1 MKEAH
6 SKEALKMKDAHYHV
20 MLRLAD
26 EMKAEKDAVDKKNVE
41 LSTSLATAIQ
51 QRDEILLEVEVA
63 KQQHKEEIASFVELA
78 GVGTIEEVKNIL
90 RGHREI
96 MEQEK
101 VLLEHHEK
109 VQLIQ
114 GQLRK
119 GERGLLSCYED
130 VEAKKRRLFSMTSE
144 HEAATKRAK
153 KCRPG
158 PKVR

>member
-1 MKEAH
+1 
-6 SKEALKMKDAHYHV
+6 
-20 MLRLAD
+20 
-26 EMKAEKDAVDKKNVE
+26 
-41 LSTSLATAIQ
+41 
-51 QRDEILLEVEVA
+51 VA